1 MQVHEACTRSSLRT
15 VCNLAA
21 PSYPADIWPLFARM
35 LACNPAERCTL
46 AEAASAFD
54 ALFGCNHGPELARLR
69 ADVTRL
75 SIDNS
80 KLSEQAAR
88 TAEETSRLI
97 TGVCCPPPLISFS
110 MISPRRWLQ
119 IMQGYPDK
127 WRNCPLN
134 CQPKPASWCVSC
146 AFFVLEQSSINFHV
160 FYVQSD
166 ALSRI
171 ECLETQLADV
181 GADGP
186 QEQKRARVATLA
198 DVCTVCSYAN
208 SERSS

>member
-97 TGVCCPPPLISFS
+97 TGVCCPPP
-110 MISPRRWLQ
+110 
-119 IMQGYPDK
+119 PD
-127 WRNCPLN
+127 
-134 CQPKPASWCVSC
+134 
-146 AFFVLEQSSINFHV
+146 FFQHDFTKAMVADNARLSGQVAELSSE
-160 FYVQSD
+160 
-166 ALSRI
+166 LSAKTR
-171 ECLETQLADV
+171 ELVRFVRFFRV
-181 GADGP
+181 G
-186 QEQKRARVATLA
+186 
-198 DVCTVCSYAN
+198 TVKY
-208 SERSS
+208 